1 MTPQTQHAQSLQTA
15 REILREVCGL
25 AEVPDSIRDRAQST
39 LERLRPPGQF
49 KRPEAQSGLTWWI
62 QLESTST
69 ASEELAAA
77 LKDHRSPAVWTAA
90 VHTRSA
96 AGKECVEALV
106 CFARDERS
114 MRDALAERVG
124 SHVANV
130 AAVVRGI
137 GANEVTHGVIT
148 PDALQM
154 AEELIRRREP
164 FLLEARLEYYRR

>member
-1 MTPQTQHAQSLQTA
+1 MTTQTQHAQSLQAA

-39 LERLRPPGQF
+39 LQRLRPP
-49 KRPEAQSGLTWWI
+49 RRLDRHEAQSGLTWWI
-62 QLESTST
+62 QLESAGA
-69 ASEELAAA
+69 ASDELAAA
-77 LKDHRSPAVWTAA
+77 LKDHRSPAAWTAV

-96 AGKECVEALV
+96 AGKESIEALI
-106 CFARDERS
+106 CFARDEHS

-137 GANEVTHGVIT
+137 GANEVTHRVIT
-148 PDALQM
+148 PDALRM

-164 FLLEARLEYYRR
+164 FSLEARLEYYRR